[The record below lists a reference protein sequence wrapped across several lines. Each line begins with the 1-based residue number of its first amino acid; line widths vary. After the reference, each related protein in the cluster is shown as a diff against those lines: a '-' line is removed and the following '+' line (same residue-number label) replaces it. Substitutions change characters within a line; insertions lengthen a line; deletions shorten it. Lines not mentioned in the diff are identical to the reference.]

1 MFGRKGNSKS
11 TITQDLAA
19 KIFAWRKNMK
29 REKIRMR
36 MYHFRKR
43 MCTAEKNGDAE
54 ARKKLDAIKKNSR
67 MRFEKYTRT
76 KKALAAQKK
85 IKSP

>member
-1 MFGRKGNSKS
+1 
-11 TITQDLAA
+11 
-19 KIFAWRKNMK
+19 
-29 REKIRMR
+29 
-36 MYHFRKR
+36 